1 MFALQREPVLSA
13 ANGFSAFNEA
23 FGDPFRQ
30 EIIMPAIKFR
40 GVDFIQYDALLSDE
54 ERLVRDTTRQFIE
67 DNLIPI
73 IEECNR
79 AGRFPRELVKP
90 MADLGFFGA
99 SLKGYGCAGMG
110 NVEYGLMTQELERGD
125 SGVRSFVSVQSG
137 VGMYP
142 IYEFGSEEQK
152 QTWLPAMQKGEKLGC
167 FGLTEPDFGSN
178 PGGMRTRARKVG
190 REYVLNGEKMWITS
204 GTIADVAVIWA
215 KVEDEDDKIRGFL
228 VETDRPGFKA
238 ADIHGKLSLRAAAT
252 SGLSLQDVRIPE
264 SNLLPGSDGLKS
276 PLMCLNQARFGI
288 AWGAVGA
295 AMSCYDC
302 ALQYSLLRKQFRDQP
317 IASHQLVQEK
327 LAWMISAITTA
338 QFLVLQVGLLK
349 YTGKVQH
356 QHISMAK
363 KNNVWMALE
372 CARLSRD
379 ILGAN
384 GVADDYPIMRHLMN
398 LESVKTYE
406 GTNDIHTLIIGAS
419 VTGID
424 AF

>member
-1 MFALQREPVLSA
+1 
-13 ANGFSAFNEA
+13 
-23 FGDPFRQ
+23 
-30 EIIMPAIKFR
+30 MPAIKFR
-40 GVDFIQYDALLSDE
+40 GVDFIDFDTLLNDD
-54 ERLVRDTTRQFIE
+54 ERLVRDTARQFIE
-67 DNLIPI
+67 DNLVPI

-99 SLKGYGCAGMG
+99 SLKGYGCAGMS
-110 NVEYGLMTQELERGD
+110 NVEYGLVTQELERGD
-125 SGVRSFVSVQSG
+125 SGVRSFVSVQSAL
-137 VGMYP
+137 VMYP
-142 IYEFGSEEQK
+142 IYTFGSDDQK
-152 QTWLPAMQKGEKLGC
+152 NTWLPALQKGEKIGC

-190 REYVLNGEKMWITS
+190 KEYVLNGEKMWITS
-204 GTIADVAVIWA
+204 GSIADVAVIWA
-215 KVEDEDDKIRGFL
+215 KVSSQNEDEGDGKSETIRGFL

-238 ADIHGKLSLRAAAT
+238 DDIHGKWSLRASVT

-264 SNLLPGSDGLKS
+264 SNLLLGSDGLKS
-276 PLMCLNQARFGI
+276 PLMCLNQARYGI

-295 AMSCYDC
+295 AMACYDC

-317 IASHQLVQEK
+317 IASHQLIQEK
-327 LAWMISAITTA
+327 LAWIISEITKA
-338 QFLVLQVGLLK
+338 QLLVLQVGRLK
-349 YTGKVQH
+349 DAGKVQH

-363 KNNVWMALE
+363 RNNVWMALE

-406 GTNDIHTLIIGAS
+406 GTHDIHTLIIGAN